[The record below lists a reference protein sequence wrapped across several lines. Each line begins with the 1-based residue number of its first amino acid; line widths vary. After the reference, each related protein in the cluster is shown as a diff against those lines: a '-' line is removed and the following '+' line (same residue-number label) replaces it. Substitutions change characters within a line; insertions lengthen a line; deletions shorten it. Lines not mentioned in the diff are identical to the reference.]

1 MKLHYKGTYD
11 LNPDSLPAAPAKK
24 DAVPFKEPDSI
35 EKIAWI
41 ANGIALV
48 LLVVLAIPIVALYK
62 TRLIF
67 SIGFWIGGGLS
78 LLTCFPHE
86 ILHALCFKDDVYLY
100 TNLRQGMLF
109 VIGTETMSK
118 RRFIFMS
125 MLPNR
130 VFGVLPYGLGLLFPS
145 CSVLLGLGWC
155 AITMGA
161 GDYLNVFHALTQMPK
176 GAKTYMSGIHSW
188 WFIPEENEDR

>member
-1 MKLHYKGTYD
+1 MKLHYQGTYD
-11 LNPDSLPAAPAKK
+11 LDPDSLPVAPARKN
-24 DAVPFKEPDSI
+24 AVPFKEPDST

-48 LLVVLAIPIVALYK
+48 LLVVLAVPIVLLYK

-67 SIGFWIGGGLS
+67 SIGFWGGAGLS
-78 LLTCFPHE
+78 ILTCFPHE

-100 TNLRQGMLF
+100 TNWRQGMLF
-109 VIGTETMSK
+109 VIGPETMSK
-118 RRFIFMS
+118 GRFIFMS
-125 MLPNR
+125 LLPNF
-130 VFGVLPYGLGLLFPS
+130 VFGLLPYGLGLLFPS